1 MFTAPHT
8 EPDFIRD
15 IGKEIVANGNLQ
27 SAVAQAALFDPIE
40 DAASFGRWWFDS
52 ATSQIVLSTVAA
64 GFLDMNVG
72 LQDSHEL
79 CFAKALP
86 EDRLPLMSSLER
98 CSTLDEAIDSEFRII
113 NEFVGM
119 RWLRIVSLPKTIP
132 YNGIICGLL
141 IDISASRHA
150 AIRER
155 LSLES
160 ARLLVGNHTVEQAIT
175 KVIQLVCEILGWE
188 WGAFWALEP
197 DPAKEQLLTCKY
209 YWHGPAYSRASFIHE
224 SSRSVARKP
233 TSAVRS

>member
-79 CFAKALP
+79 CSRKNCIRFARCACFGT
-86 EDRLPLMSSLER
+86 SLHR
-98 CSTLDEAIDSEFRII
+98 NSAEA
-113 NEFVGM
+113 
-119 RWLRIVSLPKTIP
+119 
-132 YNGIICGLL
+132 
-141 IDISASRHA
+141 
-150 AIRER
+150 RER
-155 LSLES
+155 LHHY
-160 ARLLVGNHTVEQAIT
+160 RD
-175 KVIQLVCEILGWE
+175 KC
-188 WGAFWALEP
+188 
-197 DPAKEQLLTCKY
+197 
-209 YWHGPAYSRASFIHE
+209 
-224 SSRSVARKP
+224 
-233 TSAVRS
+233 